1 MALKECLKK
10 EAANAYE
17 LTVSVDGEIFEKAI
31 NKVYKKQV
39 KKINIPGFRK
49 GKAPRHIIER
59 MYGTEV
65 FYDDAMQECY
75 PDALYEAAK
84 EQGLEI
90 VAVEKLEA
98 IEAGKDGFTF
108 KTDIIVKPTLTVD
121 GYKGFEI
128 EKKST
133 EVTDEL
139 VYEEIEKVRDRNS
152 RMVTVE
158 DRAAEIGDTVVF
170 DFEGFTDG
178 VPFEGGKAENYS
190 LALGSG
196 NFIPGFEE
204 QLVGHSTGEE
214 FSINVTFPEE
224 YQAEE
229 LKGKDAEFKINLPEE
244 YQAEELKGKDAEFK
258 INLHEIKT
266 KELPEVDDEFVKDV
280 SDKETLDEY
289 KVQLRAEIAK
299 RLADE
304 AEKDVDNQISE
315 KLIALATDEIPEAM
329 YDNQASDMVRDFDMR
344 LRSQGMDLNT
354 YMQYMGTDV
363 NGLKAM
369 YKDEAEKRVKL
380 RLVLEAIAAQ
390 ENIEVTEE
398 VLDAEYG
405 KMAEAYKMDVEKVK
419 AAVPADS
426 LTEDLKVQKALE
438 LVKNDSMA
446 LVPYVVE
453 QTNRGERSYDIYSR
467 LLNDRIIMLH
477 DEVNSATASVV
488 VAQLLYLESQD
499 PTKDISLY
507 INSPGGSVTD
517 GLAIYDTMQY
527 IKCDVSTICMG
538 MAASMGAF
546 LLSAGTKGKRLA
558 LPNSTIMIH
567 QPLGGYKGQAT
578 DMEIH
583 TRYMLD
589 TKARLNRILSE
600 NTGKP
605 LDVVKADTERDN
617 FMTAQE
623 ALEYGLIDK
632 VIDKR

>member
-1 MALKECLKK
+1 MALKDINKK

-17 LTVSVDGEIFEKAI
+17 LTVTVDGETFEKAI

-84 EQGLEI
+84 EKELEI

-108 KTDIIVKPTLTVD
+108 KTDILVKPTLTVD
-121 GYKGFEI
+121 GYKGLEI

-139 VYEEIEKVRDRNS
+139 VDAEIEKVRDRNS
-152 RMVTVE
+152 RMVVVE
-158 DRAAEIGDTVVF
+158 DRAAENGDTVVI
-170 DFEGFTDG
+170 DFEGLADG

-204 QLVGHSTGEE
+204 QVVGHSTGEE
-214 FSINVTFPEE
+214 FTIDVTFPEE

-229 LKGKDAEFKINLPEE
+229 LKGKDAQFKI
-244 YQAEELKGKDAEFK
+244 K
-258 INLHEIKT
+258 LHEIKT

-289 KVQLRAEIAK
+289 KAQLREEVAK
-299 RLADE
+299 RLTEEAD
-304 AEKDVDNQISE
+304 KDVDNQISE
-315 KLIALATDEIPEAM
+315 KLIALATEEIPEAM
-329 YDNQASDMVRDFDMR
+329 FDNQASDMVRDFDMR

-363 NGLKAM
+363 NGIKGM
-369 YKDEAEKRVKL
+369 YRDEAEKRVKL
-380 RLVLEAIAAQ
+380 RLVLEAIAKQ
-390 ENIEVTEE
+390 ENIEVTEAD
-398 VLDAEYG
+398 LDEEYG
-405 KMAEAYKMDVEKVK
+405 KMAEAYKMEADKVK

-438 LVKNDSMA
+438 LVKNNA
-446 LVPYVVE
+446 V
-453 QTNRGERSYDIYSR
+453 
-467 LLNDRIIMLH
+467 
-477 DEVNSATASVV
+477 
-488 VAQLLYLESQD
+488 
-499 PTKDISLY
+499 
-507 INSPGGSVTD
+507 
-517 GLAIYDTMQY
+517 
-527 IKCDVSTICMG
+527 IK
-538 MAASMGAF
+538 
-546 LLSAGTKGKRLA
+546 
-558 LPNSTIMIH
+558 
-567 QPLGGYKGQAT
+567 
-578 DMEIH
+578 
-583 TRYMLD
+583 
-589 TKARLNRILSE
+589 
-600 NTGKP
+600 
-605 LDVVKADTERDN
+605 
-617 FMTAQE
+617 
-623 ALEYGLIDK
+623 
-632 VIDKR
+632 

>member
-139 VYEEIEKVRDRNS
+139 VDEEIEKVRDRNS

-214 FSINVTFPEE
+214 FSINVTF
-224 YQAEE
+224 
-229 LKGKDAEFKINLPEE
+229 PEE

-363 NGLKAM
+363 NGLKVM

-438 LVKNDSMA
+438 LVKNNA
-446 LVPYVVE
+446 V
-453 QTNRGERSYDIYSR
+453 
-467 LLNDRIIMLH
+467 
-477 DEVNSATASVV
+477 
-488 VAQLLYLESQD
+488 
-499 PTKDISLY
+499 
-507 INSPGGSVTD
+507 
-517 GLAIYDTMQY
+517 
-527 IKCDVSTICMG
+527 IK
-538 MAASMGAF
+538 
-546 LLSAGTKGKRLA
+546 
-558 LPNSTIMIH
+558 
-567 QPLGGYKGQAT
+567 
-578 DMEIH
+578 
-583 TRYMLD
+583 
-589 TKARLNRILSE
+589 
-600 NTGKP
+600 
-605 LDVVKADTERDN
+605 
-617 FMTAQE
+617 
-623 ALEYGLIDK
+623 
-632 VIDKR
+632 